1 MAATNKDRIKEF
13 YNKRF
18 REIII
23 KQPEC
28 GNIQGSLSFFKSFD
42 IPKTFKILDVGTYIG
57 TFPSRIYSE
66 GWQNIYGIDI
76 SDVSIAY
83 GRGKYP
89 HMQNRLYVQNNQK
102 IPFDNGQFDVVT
114 MFNVIEHIPQIDA
127 FLSEVSRVIKAEG
140 IIIVMTPNKPIDVIY
155 ETFKY
160 KGLGWR
166 KSHCS
171 LRTIS
176 SLAQDLKTSGF
187 HRIQFHRID
196 LKTDYYR
203 GKANRY
209 IGPLGPFA
217 INFLSKLPLSF
228 YPTISLTAIKK

>member
-1 MAATNKDRIKEF
+1 MATTNKDRIKEF

-28 GNIQGSLSFFKSFD
+28 GNIQGSLFFFKSFD

-57 TFPSRIYSE
+57 TFPSSIYSE

-89 HMQNRLYVQNNQK
+89 HMQNRLFVTNNDK
-102 IPFDNGQFDVVT
+102 MPFNNGQFDVVT
-114 MFNVIEHIPQIDA
+114 MFNVIEHIPQINA
-127 FLSEVSRVIKAEG
+127 FLSEVGRVIKASG
-140 IIIVMTPNKPIDVIY
+140 MIILMTPNKPIDVIY

-166 KSHCS
+166 RSHCS
-171 LRTIS
+171 LRTIAS
-176 SLAQDLKTSGF
+176 IKEDLRKSGF
-187 HRIQFHRID
+187 RSIQFHRID

-203 GKANRY
+203 SKANKY
-209 IGPLGPFA
+209 LGPLGPFA
-217 INFLSKLPLSF
+217 MKFLSTLPLSLF
-228 YPTISLTAIKK
+228 SDHISFCN